1 MSDRAARIPCRLL
14 LVLLL
19 LLAPARARA
28 QGWAWIDGFG
38 YAASGVAAWSITMPD
53 VDFHEDSKVFPVL
66 ALVTI
71 GGAVLGARIGAAADA
86 SLARGDS
93 LGGLHK
99 AAVAT
104 GSVLAGA
111 GVGAAVAGIG
121 LAASNAGT
129 FIGSDSETVAA
140 ATGAGAILGG
150 AVTWWRRDALEPRS
164 VTAEPT
170 VTADGGVGIGV
181 RVRF

>member
-1 MSDRAARIPCRLL
+1 MSDRTRRIRCCSL

-19 LLAPARARA
+19 VLAPEGAHA

-38 YAASGVAAWSITMPD
+38 YASSGVAAWSITRPD
-53 VDFHEDSKVFPVL
+53 IDGEVFQVYAL
-66 ALVTI
+66 ATI
-71 GGAVLGARIGAAADA
+71 GGAFLGSRIGAAADER
-86 SLARGDS
+86 LARGDS
-93 LGGLHK
+93 LSALHK

-111 GVGAAVAGIG
+111 GVGAVVAGIG

-129 FIGSDSETVAA
+129 FIGTDSETVAA
-140 ATGAGAILGG
+140 ATAAGAVLGG
-150 AVTWWRRDALEPRS
+150 VVTWWRRDALAPRS
-164 VTAEPT
+164 VRAEPT
-170 VTADGGVGIGV
+170 ISTGRGVGMRI